1 MKEKVYLGN
10 VLEGNVLEGTFMFS
24 SNIEGA
30 YKLTSSAFRL

>member
-1 MKEKVYLGN
+1 MKEKVYL
-10 VLEGNVLEGTFMFS
+10 GNVLEGTFMFS